1 MLPLELCAILWLHDG
16 VSEER
21 ACLGIVSLKIDDRIR
36 GSLAAFAVFL
46 DVGRAD
52 DL

>member
-1 MLPLELCAILWLHDG
+1 MQLVILWLHDG
-16 VSEER
+16 VSQQR
-21 ACLGIVSLKIDDRIR
+21 AGLGIIPLKIDDRIR